1 MFYVHQVSKPVEGDA
16 PTCSASCSTHDKHT
30 APSGVEL
37 ESLITEVKD
46 ILPDLGDGFVQ
57 VRTYYSSEC

>member
-1 MFYVHQVSKPVEGDA
+1 MFYGHQVSKPVEGDA
-16 PTCSASCSTHDKHT
+16 STSSSSYSAQDKHS

-57 VRTYYSSEC
+57 VRTLYSSEC